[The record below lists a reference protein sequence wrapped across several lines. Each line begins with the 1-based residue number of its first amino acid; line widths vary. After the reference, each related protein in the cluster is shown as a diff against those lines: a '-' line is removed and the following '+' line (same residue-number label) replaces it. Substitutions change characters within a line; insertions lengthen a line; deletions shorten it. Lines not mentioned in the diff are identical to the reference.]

1 MLPCHYLFCC
11 ESGLWHKEFPGSVAN
26 HCLCEISRLIYSW
39 VINSSQNTHAHQLT
53 TGLFTD
59 QVPVLHPVHRM
70 HSNTH
75 KVVTTNRHSLL
86 SDWYI
91 SEFIAIISGAEPF
104 CQDSEIKFWFDGVS
118 RVGSWEFAVVK
129 QPEL

>member
-1 MLPCHYLFCC
+1 
-11 ESGLWHKEFPGSVAN
+11 
-26 HCLCEISRLIYSW
+26 
-39 VINSSQNTHAHQLT
+39 
-53 TGLFTD
+53 
-59 QVPVLHPVHRM
+59 M